1 MNHLTIETPVEKLVK
16 PPKGKSPLASG
27 IRFFK
32 NKAMNARSQFGSVN
46 GSPSNAAYRTKNPHP
61 AGGINL

>member
-32 NKAMNARSQFGSVN
+32 NKAMNARS
-46 GSPSNAAYRTKNPHP
+46 
-61 AGGINL
+61 